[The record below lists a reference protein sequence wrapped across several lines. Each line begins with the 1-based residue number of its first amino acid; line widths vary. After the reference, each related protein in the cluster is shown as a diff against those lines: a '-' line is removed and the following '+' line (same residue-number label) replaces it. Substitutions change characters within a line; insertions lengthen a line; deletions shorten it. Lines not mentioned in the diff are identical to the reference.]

1 MGRRRQKAA
10 EAARAKKKSDTPRQ
24 LTPARRA
31 VFITITVLFPFILLG
46 IVEVSLR
53 LAHYGRETSLFEPA
67 ADLPGNYLQAGHEV
81 AARFFPSEQF
91 PPSPPNDVFLAEKPA
106 HSFRVFA
113 LGESSTAGFPYPPNA
128 MFSREV
134 ADALRDV
141 LPADTVEVV
150 NLGIA
155 ATNSYA
161 ILDFAGE
168 IIDQHPDAVMIYAGH
183 NEYYGALGVGST
195 ESVGSFPPFI
205 RLYLKLQ
212 RLKTFLLLRN
222 GITGTV
228 RLVSGS
234 RAAQD
239 TPSRMESIAR
249 DQQIVLGG
257 KTYNAGKNQFESN
270 LRIAIR
276 RFRDNGVAVFV
287 GSLVS
292 NLKDQPPLSVL
303 SSDGKA
309 GKDAGAAYSEAEHA
323 LARGDSF
330 AARPQYVRARDLDQ
344 VRFRA
349 PTDFNEIVRR
359 IAREEGAIY
368 VPVEESFTNL
378 SVRRIPGFD
387 LILEHV
393 HPNSHGY
400 ALMGREFFSALQSSG
415 MLSHRADF
423 SRLKTWDQYEKQ
435 MAITRLDQRI
445 AEHERQTVITRWPF
459 VPFTRQR
466 DYRGTYKPEDL
477 LDTLAF
483 SVARGGLKYPEAKL
497 RLARYYESRNQIDS
511 ALAEYDGLIRDLPR
525 SELPARYAATMLI
538 KANQTERAIPYLEK
552 AFSILPTASTALTL
566 GVIALKAKQ
575 FDRAI
580 RFLETSARLAPN
592 NAETFYQ
599 LSLAYAFSRD
609 IDRARAAESEISGSS
624 TVVGCARARGGLRT
638 LSVDT
643 SMRWTPCLGVQRINV
658 SLL

>member
-10 EAARAKKKSDTPRQ
+10 EQARAKKSDTPRQ

-31 VFITITVLFPFILLG
+31 LFITITVLFPFILLG
-46 IVEVSLR
+46 LLEVSLR
-53 LAHYGRETSLFEPA
+53 LGHYGRNTSLFEPA

-81 AARFFPSEQF
+81 AARFFPNEQF
-91 PPSPPNDVFLAEKPA
+91 PPSPPNDVFLAQKPA
-106 HSFRVFA
+106 HSFRIFA
-113 LGESSTAGFPYPPNA
+113 LGESSAAGFPYPPNA

-141 LPADTVEVV
+141 LPSDTVEVV

-161 ILDFAGE
+161 IVDFTGE

-195 ESVGSFPPFI
+195 ESLGSFPPFI

-212 RLKTFLLLRN
+212 RLKTFQLLRN
-222 GITGTV
+222 GITGTI
-228 RLVSGS
+228 RLVSGNS
-234 RAAQD
+234 TSQEQ

-249 DQQIVLGG
+249 DQQIILGG
-257 KTYNAGKNQFESN
+257 KTYNAGKLQFESN

-276 RFRDNGVAVFV
+276 RLRDNGVAVFV

-309 GKDAGAAYSEAEHA
+309 GKDAGTAYSEAEKT
-323 LARGDSF
+323 LAQGDSL
-330 AARPQYVRARDLDQ
+330 AARPMYVRARDLDQ

-359 IAREEGAIY
+359 IAKEEGAIY

-378 SVRRIPGFD
+378 SAKKIPGFD

-400 ALMGREFFSALQSSG
+400 ALMGRAFFSALQSSG
-415 MLSHRADF
+415 MLGNRADY

-435 MAITRLDQRI
+435 MAITRIDQRI

-459 VPFTRQR
+459 VPFSRQQ
-466 DYRGTYKPEDL
+466 DYRGTYKPADR
-477 LDTLAF
+477 LDSLAF
-483 SVARGGLKYPEAKL
+483 NVARGGLKYPQAKL
-497 RLARYYESRNQIDS
+497 DLARYYESRNQIDS

-525 SELPARYAATMLI
+525 SELPARYAATMLL
-538 KANQTERAIPYLEK
+538 KVNQTDRAVSYLEK
-552 AFSILPTASTALTL
+552 SYLVRPTASTAFTL
-566 GVIALKAKQ
+566 GVIALRAKQ
-575 FDRAI
+575 FARAI
-580 RFLETSARLAPN
+580 PLLEASANLAPT

-599 LSLAYAFSRD
+599 LSLAYAFSKD
-609 IDRARAAESEISGSS
+609 IGRARAAA
-624 TVVGCARARGGLRT
+624 TRAAQLNPAFPGLQQWLT
-638 LSVDT
+638 A
-643 SMRWTPCLGVQRINV
+643 LG
-658 SLL
+658 LAPG

>member
-10 EAARAKKKSDTPRQ
+10 EAARSKKKSDAPRQ

-31 VFITITVLFPFILLG
+31 VFITITVLSPFLLLA
-46 IVEVSLR
+46 VLEVSLR
-53 LAHYGRETSLFEPA
+53 LAHYGRDTSLFEPA
-67 ADLPGNYLQAGHEV
+67 ADLPGKYLQAGHEV
-81 AARFFPSEQF
+81 AARFFPNEQF

-113 LGESSTAGFPYPPNA
+113 LGESSAAGFPYPPNA

-141 LPADTVEVV
+141 LPSDTVEVV

-161 ILDFAGE
+161 IVDFAGE

-195 ESVGSFPPFI
+195 ESLGSFPPFI

-222 GITGTV
+222 GITGII
-228 RLVSGS
+228 RLVSGNS
-234 RAAQD
+234 AAQD
-239 TPSRMESIAR
+239 QTPSRMESIAR

-276 RFRDNGVAVFV
+276 RFRNAGVAVFV

-309 GKDAGAAYSEAEHA
+309 GKDAGAAYNEAEHA
-323 LARGDSF
+323 LARGDSL
-330 AARPQYVRARDLDQ
+330 AARPRYVRARDLDQ

-359 IAREEGAIY
+359 IAKEEGAIY

-400 ALMGREFFSALQSSG
+400 ALMGREFFTALQSSG
-415 MLSHRADF
+415 MLGNRANF
-423 SRLKTWDQYEKQ
+423 SRLKTWDQYDKQ
-435 MAITRLDQRI
+435 MAITPLDQRI

-459 VPFTRQR
+459 VPFTRQL
-466 DYRGTYKPEDL
+466 DYRGTYKPVDL

-483 SVARGGLKYPEAKL
+483 NVARGGLKYPEAKL
-497 RLARYYESRNQIDS
+497 KLARYYEARNQIDS
-511 ALAEYDGLIRDLPR
+511 ALVEYDGLIRDLPR

-538 KANQTERAIPYLEK
+538 KANQSERAILYLEK
-552 AFSILPTASTALTL
+552 AYSIRPTASTAFTL

-575 FDRAI
+575 FDHAI
-580 RFLETSARLAPN
+580 PLLETSARLAPA

-599 LSLAYAFSRD
+599 LSLAYAFSKD
-609 IDRARAAESEISGSS
+609 IGRARAAA
-624 TVVGCARARGGLRT
+624 ARAAQLNPKFPGLQQW
-638 LSVDT
+638 LGALGLT
-643 SMRWTPCLGVQRINV
+643 SG
-658 SLL
+658 

>member
-10 EAARAKKKSDTPRQ
+10 EAAQAKKKNHAPRQ

-31 VFITITVLFPFILLG
+31 LFITITVLFPFLLLA
-46 IVEVSLR
+46 VLEVSLR
-53 LAHYGRETSLFEPA
+53 LAHYGRDTSLFEPA
-67 ADLPGNYLQAGHEV
+67 GDLPGKYLQAGHEV
-81 AARFFPSEQF
+81 AARFFPNEQF

-141 LPADTVEVV
+141 LPSDTVEVV

-161 ILDFAGE
+161 IVDFTGE
-168 IIDQHPDAVMIYAGH
+168 ILDQHPDAVMIYAGH

-195 ESVGSFPPFI
+195 ESLGSFPPFI

-212 RLKTFLLLRN
+212 HLKTFQLFRKGVT
-222 GITGTV
+222 GII
-228 RLVSGS
+228 RLVSGNN
-234 RAAQD
+234 AAQD
-239 TPSRMESIAR
+239 QTPSRMESIAR

-276 RFRDNGVAVFV
+276 RFRDAGVAVFV

-309 GKDAGAAYSEAEHA
+309 GKDAGAAYNDAEHA
-323 LARGDSF
+323 LARGDSL
-330 AARPQYVRARDLDQ
+330 AARPRYVRARDLDQ

-359 IAREEGAIY
+359 IAKEEGAVF

-400 ALMGREFFSALQSSG
+400 ALMGREFFSALQASG
-415 MLSHRADF
+415 MLGNRADF
-423 SRLKTWDQYEKQ
+423 SRLKTWEQYERQ
-435 MAITRLDQRI
+435 MAITPLDQRI

-459 VPFTRQR
+459 VPFARQR
-466 DYRGTYKPEDL
+466 DYRGTYKPVDL

-552 AFSILPTASTALTL
+552 SYSIRPTASAAFTL
-566 GVIALKAKQ
+566 GVIALRAKR

-580 RFLETSARLAPN
+580 PYLETSVRLAPN
-592 NAETFYQ
+592 NAEAFYQ
-599 LSLAYAFSRD
+599 LSLAYAFSHD
-609 IDRARAAESEISGSS
+609 IDRARAAA
-624 TVVGCARARGGLRT
+624 ARAAQLNPKFPGLQQWLGALG
-638 LSVDT
+638 LS
-643 SMRWTPCLGVQRINV
+643 LG
-658 SLL
+658 

>member
-10 EAARAKKKSDTPRQ
+10 EAAKANKKSEAPRP

-31 VFITITVLFPFILLG
+31 VFIAITILFPFLLLG
-46 IVEVSLR
+46 ILEVSLR
-53 LAHYGRETSLFEPA
+53 LAHYGRDTRLFEPA
-67 ADLPGNYLQAGHEV
+67 VDLPGNYLQAGHEV
-81 AARFFPSEQF
+81 AARFFPDEQF
-91 PPSPPNDVFLAEKPA
+91 PPSPPNDVFLAEKPT

-141 LPADTVEVV
+141 LPSDTVEVV

-155 ATNSYA
+155 ATNTYA
-161 ILDFAGE
+161 IVDFVSE

-195 ESVGSFPPFI
+195 ESRGSFPPFI

-212 RLKTFLLLRN
+212 RLKTFQLLRN
-222 GITGTV
+222 AITSVG
-228 RLVSGS
+228 RLGSGRS
-234 RAAQD
+234 STRDQ

-249 DQQIVLGG
+249 DQQIILGG
-257 KTYNAGKNQFESN
+257 KTYNAGKTQFESN
-270 LRIAIR
+270 LRIVIR
-276 RFRDNGVAVFV
+276 RFREAGVQVFV

-309 GKDAGAAYSEAEHA
+309 GKDAGAVYNEAERD
-323 LARGDSF
+323 LVRGDSV
-330 AARPQYVRARDLDQ
+330 AARPRYVRARDLDQ

-359 IAREEGAIY
+359 IGKEEGAIY
-368 VPVEESFTNL
+368 VPVEESFTN
-378 SVRRIPGFD
+378 SSAKKIPGFD

-415 MLSHRADF
+415 MLNNRADF
-423 SRLKTWDQYEKQ
+423 SRLKTWDQYAKQ
-435 MAITRLDQRI
+435 MAITRLDERI
-445 AEHERQTVITRWPF
+445 AEHERQTVIARWPF
-459 VPFTRQR
+459 VSFTRQR
-466 DYRGTYKPEDL
+466 DYRGTYRPADL
-477 LDTLAF
+477 LDSLAF
-483 SVARGGLKYPEAKL
+483 SVARGGLKYPQAKL
-497 RLARYYESRNQIDS
+497 ELARFYERKNQIDS
-511 ALAEYDGLIRDLPR
+511 ALAEYDGLVRDLPR
-525 SELPARYAATMLI
+525 SELPARYAATLLI
-538 KANQTERAIPYLEK
+538 KANQTPRAIPYLEK
-552 AFSILPTASTALTL
+552 AYSIRPTAITAFTL
-566 GVIALKAKQ
+566 GVIALRAKQ

-580 RFLETSARLAPN
+580 PYLEASARLGPD

-599 LSLAYAFSRD
+599 LSLAYAFSHD
-609 IDRARAAESEISGSS
+609 IDRARAAA
-624 TVVGCARARGGLRT
+624 ARAAQLNPRFPGLQQW
-638 LSVDT
+638 LGALGLT
-643 SMRWTPCLGVQRINV
+643 SG
-658 SLL
+658 